1 MITKTRT
8 FENALVWT
16 GPKTRALFYRGGGGK
31 VLRISSDMDDRM
43 VGKIKTLKNP
53 YDLKTN
59 PPTKIPGPKF
69 NPQQMPFPISAPKKF
84 PESIKWYNT
93 KNRNIIN
100 GMFVFVYSSAH
111 HLE

>member
-16 GPKTRALFYRGGGGK
+16 GPKTRALFYRGGGGGRGGK

-43 VGKIKTLKNP
+43 VGKIKTPKNP

-59 PPTKIPGPKF
+59 PPKKSLDQNLTLKKCHA
-69 NPQQMPFPISAPKKF
+69 QFPRQ
-84 PESIKWYNT
+84 
-93 KNRNIIN
+93 KNFLKALNDTTRKT
-100 GMFVFVYSSAH
+100 
-111 HLE
+111 ET